1 MVHNGIVIAGCHT
14 GIGTV
19 RYKLSTAQVQE
30 GMKVGKPSS
39 QQDSSLLMMSQYVLL
54 WQMFYA
60 TTLAFVKT
68 SICVTVLRIATG
80 RLYILTLRF
89 LIAQSV
95 LLSTVGFIVVL
106 VQCRPV
112 KAFWIPSKGTCMDKI
127 LPTILT
133 YAASVSNVLT
143 DFATALIPM
152 LLVRKLQMRS
162 RLKLYAQ
169 LIMCL
174 GVL

>member
-1 MVHNGIVIAGCHT
+1 
-14 GIGTV
+14 
-19 RYKLSTAQVQE
+19 
-30 GMKVGKPSS
+30 
-39 QQDSSLLMMSQYVLL
+39 MMSQYVLL

-60 TTLAFVKT
+60 ATLAFVKT

-80 RLYILTLRF
+80 RLYILVLRF

-112 KAFWIPSKGTCMDKI
+112 EAFWIPSKGTCMDKI

-169 LIMCL
+169 LVMCL